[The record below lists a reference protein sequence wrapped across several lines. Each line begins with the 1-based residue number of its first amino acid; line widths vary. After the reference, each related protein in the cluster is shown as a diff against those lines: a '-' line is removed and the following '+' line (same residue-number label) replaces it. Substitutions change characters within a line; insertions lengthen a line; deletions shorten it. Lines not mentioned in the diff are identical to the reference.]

1 MNSKT
6 YSAMIA
12 REFGGLM
19 RDELKKKL
27 DKLIDLTKREAQYSG
42 KNKMVKMMDQWLGID
57 QKVKTVQMVDGV
69 EGLINRRSIEDPVTV
84 KFNRSDF
91 VDRTPRYIGVDARI
105 EQIKA
110 GKNWFARIKAERE
123 AKRKAEVVE
132 KLPEFTING
141 DKVKRFNRD
150 CHYQRYQLGHLE
162 TILNQTI

>member
-57 QKVKTVQMVDGV
+57 QKVKTVQMVEGV
-69 EGLINRRSIEDPVTV
+69 EELLGRHPIKTAKI
-84 KFNRSDF
+84 NRSDF
-91 VDRTPRYIGVDARI
+91 VDRTPRYIGIDARI

-110 GKNWFARIKAERE
+110 GKNWFARVKAERE
-123 AKRKAEVVE
+123 AKRRAEVVE
-132 KLPEFTING
+132 KLPEFTINR

-150 CHYQRYQLGHLE
+150 CHYQRYQLGYLE